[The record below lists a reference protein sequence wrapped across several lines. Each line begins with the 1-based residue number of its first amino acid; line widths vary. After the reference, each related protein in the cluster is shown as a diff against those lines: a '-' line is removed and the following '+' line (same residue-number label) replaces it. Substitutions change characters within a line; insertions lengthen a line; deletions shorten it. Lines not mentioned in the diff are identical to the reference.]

1 MGMINVSKL
10 DAELKSAGIPI
21 HGCASTGRI
30 DFTPEATEEH
40 RALAAQILAAHDPT
54 PPYGELRAKEFPT
67 TDALIVALW
76 ESVVEGRTDSV
87 TALEQARQAVK
98 ARYPKG

>member
-1 MGMINVSKL
+1 MNAKKL
-10 DAELKSAGIPI
+10 DAELKAAGIPI

-30 DFTPEATEEH
+30 DFAPEATEEH

-54 PPYGELRAKEFPT
+54 PPYGELRAKEYPT
-67 TDALIVALW
+67 VETLIVALW

-87 TALEQARQAVK
+87 TALEQVRQAVK
-98 ARYPKG
+98 AKYPKP